1 MRGSLFDH
9 AIYILLFLMLL
20 VSLPNKG
27 QPKIIAKCQNKG
39 YSVIRLCNFFRYP
52 IGKCVNVNPSYDV
65 RNYYSKSVFCPH
77 NQKNLQKVLFRY
89 KINQYIYVYTK
100 IMSKY
105 ICLIGN
111 IYGLYSTCSEIRKN
125 QSLAQYTGVY
135 IPPPPRNHVTGARQ
149 QATNESKTCSRS
161 GVKQQQQH
169 AREGGG
175 AVYTASSL
183 TFSVNSVRCTE
194 TCPSLTLLLEKAAR
208 ILLDISFTGMPSYS
222 IKDISTVV
230 SAEKALPKHPRLF
243 FFSGTNVCGL
253 RSFACDLSL
262 PTKELFSKVNRG
274 KSSQNTEIIS
284 VPICVIKMSD
294 PTPPREEN
302 SHGKPSIYVGRNYT
316 HSHFPCPNV
325 LVILSIY
332 QYINACYHN
341 YSPFSP
347 VMCLYINRFVYM
359 FCVLALLNMVT
370 PLSSESY
377 VLHLDNY
384 IVHSYTQPKTDRVFD
399 RFYLF
404 SICDSSRRYGE

>member
-1 MRGSLFDH
+1 MRGSLFDL
-9 AIYILLFLMLL
+9 AIYIILFLRLL
-20 VSLPNKG
+20 VSIPNKG

-39 YSVIRLCNFFRYP
+39 FFVFRLYRSVRYL
-52 IGKCVNVNPSYDV
+52 IDNCVNANPRYGV

-77 NQKNLQKVLFRY
+77 NPQKIASRY
-89 KINQYIYVYTK
+89 KINQYIYVYAK
-100 IMSKY
+100 KMSKY

-111 IYGLYSTCSEIRKN
+111 IYGVYSTCSEVRKN
-125 QSLAQYTGVY
+125 QSLAQYTGVC

-149 QATNESKTCSRS
+149 QATNESTTCSRS

-194 TCPSLTLLLEKAAR
+194 SCPSLTLLLEKAVR
-208 ILLDISFTGMPSYS
+208 IFLDINCTGVTSYS
-222 IKDISTVV
+222 KKDISTVV
-230 SAEKALPKHPRLF
+230 LAVKALPKHPMLF

-253 RSFACDLSL
+253 CSLACDLSL
-262 PTKELFSKVNRG
+262 PSKELSTKVNRG

-316 HSHFPCPNV
+316 HFHYPCPNV
-325 LVILSIY
+325 LVISSIY

-341 YSPFSP
+341 YSPFSS
-347 VMCLYINRFVYM
+347 VMCLYMNRFVYM
-359 FCVLALLNMVT
+359 FFVLALLNMST
-370 PLSSESY
+370 PLISESY
-377 VLHLDNY
+377 VLHLDHY
-384 IVHSYTQPKTDRVFD
+384 IVHSYTQPKTEVFD
-399 RFYLF
+399 LSYLF